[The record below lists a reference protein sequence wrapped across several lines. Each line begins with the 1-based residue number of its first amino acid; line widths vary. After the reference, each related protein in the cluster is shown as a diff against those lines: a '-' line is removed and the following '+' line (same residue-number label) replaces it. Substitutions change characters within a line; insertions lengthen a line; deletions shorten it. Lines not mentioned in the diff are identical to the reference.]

1 MKQHQTILYAD
12 DLNKNIEFRGC
23 MMNLEGLVRIQLGVV
38 DLFSVLD
45 RI

>member
-1 MKQHQTILYAD
+1 MKQNQTILYAD
-12 DLNKNIEFRGC
+12 DLNKNIGFRRC
-23 MMNLEGLVRIQLGVV
+23 MIILEGLVRIQLGVV